1 MNSKLRAM
9 RAEVAAKREALHNL
23 HQEAGGADELDL
35 SKIKSLGDIDDNAK
49 LHELRKRHEEIDRL
63 TKAATDY
70 AAVVEAAKRQE
81 VEDAAEERAKAD
93 GDDTKTLTG
102 EDAEAKSL
110 GEIVTESAAFKAFTA
125 NKAGMHGSDEPGEAA
140 IKATFATGAG
150 WAPETIRIPGLVIPF
165 AVQEPM
171 VVDVVPSA
179 MTSQAAVVYMEENA
193 RANAGRDAAA
203 ERAEE
208 GEYVESTYSLVER
221 SQTVRS
227 IGHRVPVTDE
237 QLEDVPAVRSYLDSR
252 LTDGLRRRLSYQLL
266 NGAGTG
272 VLLRGLL
279 TATSVTENQAA
290 SPDSPHDTIFRAIIK
305 IATGAFSDANVVILH
320 PNNWRDIRLQ
330 RYGTAANQGGYLFGN
345 PDVRGVTTVWG
356 IPRVLSTE
364 IAEDL
369 ALTGDFMQCAFY
381 TRRGVEVQVGYVN
394 DDFSKGRVTIRA
406 GMRGAMVTYRPTAF
420 VKSTLQ

>member
-9 RAEVAAKREALHNL
+9 RAEVTAKREALHKL
-23 HQEAGGADELDL
+23 HQEAGGSDELDL
-35 SKIKSLGDIDDNAK
+35 SKIKSLGEIDDGAK
-49 LHELRKRHEEIDRL
+49 LDELRKRHEEIDRL

-81 VEDAAEERAKAD
+81 VEEAAEERAKAD
-93 GDDTKTLTG
+93 GDPPKADEADLKTLG
-102 EDAEAKSL
+102 A
-110 GEIVTESAAFKAFTA
+110 IVTESAAFKAFIG
-125 NKAGMHGSDEPGEAA
+125 NKAGMHGSDEAVEPAL
-140 IKATFATGAG
+140 KATFATGAG
-150 WAPETIRIPGLVIPF
+150 WEPETIRIPGLVIPF

-237 QLEDVPAVRSYLDSR
+237 QLEDVPAVRAYLDSR

-279 TATSVTENQAA
+279 TATTVTEDEAA
-290 SPDSPHDTIFRAIIK
+290 SGDNPHDTIFRAITK

-345 PDVRGVTTVWG
+345 PDVRGATTVWG
-356 IPRVLSTE
+356 IPRVVTTE
-364 IAEDL
+364 IAENK

-406 GMRGAMVTYRPTAF
+406 GLRGAMVTYRPAAF
-420 VKSTLQ
+420 VESTLQ

>member
-9 RAEVAAKREALHNL
+9 RAEVTAKREALHNL
-23 HQEAGGADELDL
+23 HQEAGGSDELDL
-35 SKIKSLGDIDDNAK
+35 SKIKSLGEIDDGAK

-63 TKAATDY
+63 TKEATDY

-81 VEDAAEERAKAD
+81 VEEKAAEQAD
-93 GDDTKTLTG
+93 ADEPKTLTG
-102 EDAEAKSL
+102 EAAETKSL

-140 IKATFATGAG
+140 VKATFATGAG

-179 MTSQAAVVYMEENA
+179 MTSQAAVVYMEENQ

-208 GEYVESTYSLVER
+208 GEYVESTYSLIER

-279 TATSVTENQAA
+279 VATNVTENEAA
-290 SPDSPHDTIFRAIIK
+290 SNDSPHDTIFRAIIK

-330 RYGTAANQGGYLFGN
+330 RYGTATNQGGYLFGN

-364 IAEDL
+364 IAENS
-369 ALTGDFMQCAFY
+369 ALTGDFMQCAF
-381 TRRGVEVQVGYVN
+381 
-394 DDFSKGRVTIRA
+394 
-406 GMRGAMVTYRPTAF
+406 
-420 VKSTLQ
+420 